1 MSRHDPH
8 RQNNLIVMLDILSAI
23 GEFYVWQ
30 YLPDGQLV
38 STTCPHEML
47 EELMIYE
54 KAQSSIF
61 EHGRTNR
68 EPCIIWTNAG
78 FLWVAAFDWEKDQ
91 LQKMY
96 ILGPMNSVENDY
108 TMRKNRY
115 LQVPLSMKSE
125 IEKLYEGFPP
135 MSLSGVIRICLMLH
149 RAVTGETVQQDQ
161 IAFPLRSSKEP
172 LQPSHCE
179 TVAKGRSKDRMVN
192 YMAQDAVLQNI
203 RDGNLNYHEDYNR
216 LVHIGTGTKVET
228 ENAIER
234 GRLSVV
240 SFISLCM
247 QAAIQG
253 GVLPDVA
260 YSRGDMYTQEV
271 LRAKTYGDLVDVS
284 HTMYEDLLL
293 CVHELHVNKQVSP
306 TIQACCNYIREYVD
320 TDLSIRSLADR
331 LGYSEYY
338 LSRKFS
344 KEMGVS
350 ISYYIRAAKVERAK
364 VLLRCTSDSIEKIS
378 DDLFFC
384 TRNYFTY
391 CFNSI
396 VNMSPNEYRKKYQR
410 Q

>member
-1 MSRHDPH
+1 
-8 RQNNLIVMLDILSAI
+8 
-23 GEFYVWQ
+23 
-30 YLPDGQLV
+30 
-38 STTCPHEML
+38 
-47 EELMIYE
+47 
-54 KAQSSIF
+54 
-61 EHGRTNR
+61 
-68 EPCIIWTNAG
+68 
-78 FLWVAAFDWEKDQ
+78 
-91 LQKMY
+91 
-96 ILGPMNSVENDY
+96 MNSVENDY

-234 GRLSVV
+234 GKLSVV

-378 DDLFFC
+378 DDLFFARGIILPIASTVLSIC
-384 TRNYFTY
+384 PPMSTEKVSEAIRRCEILPFTFTKSTRSCVQCAQGRVLFVGER
-391 CFNSI
+391 CI
-396 VNMSPNEYRKKYQR
+396 VLWVCYTKSSHFQLSYQIIEFLPIECVSEGGVM
-410 Q
+410 

>member
-1 MSRHDPH
+1 M
-8 RQNNLIVMLDILSAI
+8 
-23 GEFYVWQ
+23 
-30 YLPDGQLV
+30 
-38 STTCPHEML
+38 
-47 EELMIYE
+47 
-54 KAQSSIF
+54 
-61 EHGRTNR
+61 
-68 EPCIIWTNAG
+68 
-78 FLWVAAFDWEKDQ
+78 
-91 LQKMY
+91 
-96 ILGPMNSVENDY
+96 
-108 TMRKNRY
+108 
-115 LQVPLSMKSE
+115 
-125 IEKLYEGFPP
+125 
-135 MSLSGVIRICLMLH
+135 
-149 RAVTGETVQQDQ
+149 
-161 IAFPLRSSKEP
+161 
-172 LQPSHCE
+172 
-179 TVAKGRSKDRMVN
+179 
-192 YMAQDAVLQNI
+192 
-203 RDGNLNYHEDYNR
+203 NYHEDYNR

-234 GRLSVV
+234 GKLSVV

-396 VNMSPNEYRKKYQR
+396 VNMSPNEYRKSIRGNKTLRNSPFHFYKKHPILR
-410 Q
+410 AVCAGSGAFRWGKMYCFMGMLYKIFPFPAVIPDNRISSHRMCFRGRCYVNRKPYILGMRCIK